1 MFILEAKYSTNLP
14 QVAYSAQQVKQYEGE
29 AALMSGTNLSQ
40 LMLCAGQALF
50 SLFDHELVTAQ
61 RVLLLAGKGNN
72 AGDAYVLA
80 KLLHQAGREVCIY
93 AVCSPEQLLGDARQA
108 YLAASQCGVNVVAEQ
123 PELAHFCV
131 IVDGVF
137 GTGFKGQLS
146 PQLITLF
153 NDCKNTHAKRVS
165 IDIPSGV
172 NGTSSVVSKGAFV
185 ADITM
190 TFIALKQG
198 MLTGPAKAA
207 CGQLLYA
214 SLDVAEAFNQ
224 IVHPSVTFLAS
235 SALFNQLERRAV
247 DSYKNSCGHVLVI
260 GGNKGMAGAVRLAAE
275 AALRSG
281 AGLVSVATHPDNV
294 TSVIQGRYELMVHG
308 INKADELA
316 ALIKK
321 ADVVVIGPGLSQ
333 NDWAQVMFEQSF
345 SFKGPIV
352 VDADALNLLAKSD
365 KRYSHCV
372 LTPHHGEAKRLLAK
386 NQDIDPHSRF
396 ELASW
401 LVSNYNATVVLK
413 GPGSLVA
420 DKKCVNI
427 NRSGSSAMASA
438 GMGDVLSGIIGALIG
453 QGMEPF
459 AASTLAVYIH
469 GLAAQIAAKEGER
482 GLLASDL
489 FVHIRRLLG

>member
-29 AALMSGTNLSQ
+29 AARMSATNLSQ
-40 LMLCAGQALF
+40 LMHRAGQALF

-80 KLLHQAGREVCIY
+80 KLLHHAGREVCVY
-93 AVCSPEQLLGDARQA
+93 AVFPPEQLLGDAQQA
-108 YLAASQCGVNVVAEQ
+108 YLSAGQSGVNIVTEQ
-123 PELAHFCV
+123 PELQNFCV

-137 GTGFKGQLS
+137 GTGFKGQL
-146 PQLITLF
+146 PPLLIELF
-153 NDCKNTHAKRVS
+153 RDCKNSQAKRVS

-172 NGTSSVVSKGAFV
+172 NGTTSVVAQGTFA
-185 ADITM
+185 ADMTM

-198 MLTGPAKAA
+198 TLTGSAKAC
-207 CGQLLYA
+207 CGQILYA
-214 SLDVAEAFNQ
+214 SLDVADAFEQ
-224 IVHPSVTFLAS
+224 LVKPSATLLAS
-235 SALFNQLERRAV
+235 HSLLSQLKQRAE

-281 AGLVSVATHPDNV
+281 AGLVSVATHPDSAA
-294 TSVIQGRYELMVHG
+294 SVLQGRYELMVHG
-308 INKADELA
+308 IDKADELE
-316 ALIKK
+316 LLMDK
-321 ADVVVIGPGLSQ
+321 ADVMVIGPGLGQ
-333 NDWAQVMFEQSF
+333 NDWAKTVFEKSLSF
-345 SFKGPIV
+345 EGPVV
-352 VDADALNLLAKSD
+352 VDADALNMLAS
-365 KRYSHCV
+365 SHKHYAHAV
-372 LTPHHGEAKRLLAK
+372 LTPHLGEAKRLLADA
-386 NQDIDPHSRF
+386 QDVDPLSRF
-396 ELASW
+396 TLATW
-401 LVSNYNATVVLK
+401 LATNYKATIVLK

-420 DKKCVNI
+420 DTKRINI
-427 NRSGSSAMASA
+427 NRSGCSAMASA
-438 GMGDVLSGIIGALIG
+438 GMGDVLSGIIGALRA
-453 QGMEPF
+453 QGMESF
-459 AASTLAVYIH
+459 AASSLAVYIH

>member
-14 QVAYSAQQVKQYEGE
+14 QVAYSAQQVKQYEGD
-29 AALMSGTNLSQ
+29 AASRSGTNLSQ
-40 LMLCAGQALF
+40 LMLRAGQALF

-80 KLLHQAGREVCIY
+80 KLLHQSGREVCVY
-93 AVCSPEQLLGDARQA
+93 AVFSPQQLLGDARQA
-108 YLAASQCGVNVVAEQ
+108 YLAAEQSGVKIVIEQ
-123 PELAHFCV
+123 PQLQHFCV

-137 GTGFKGQLS
+137 GTGFKGQL
-146 PQLITLF
+146 PPALISLF
-153 NDCKNTHAKRVS
+153 GDCKNSQAKCIS

-185 ADITM
+185 ADMTM

-198 MLTGPAKAA
+198 MLTGSAKAV
-207 CGQLLYA
+207 CGQLLFA

-224 IVHPSVTFLAS
+224 IVHPSATFHAS
-235 SALFNQLERRAV
+235 NTLLGQLGQRAV

-281 AGLVSVATHPDNV
+281 AGLVSVATHPD
-294 TSVIQGRYELMVHG
+294 SVISVLQGRYELMVHG
-308 INKADELA
+308 INEADELA
-316 ALIKK
+316 VLFKK
-321 ADVVVIGPGLSQ
+321 ADVVVIGPGLGQ
-333 NDWAQVMFEQSF
+333 NDWAKALFEKSLSF
-345 SFKGPIV
+345 GGAVV
-352 VDADALNLLAKSD
+352 VDADALNLLANSTE
-365 KRYSHCV
+365 RYCHSI
-372 LTPHHGEAKRLLAK
+372 LTPHHGEARRLLVE
-386 NQDIDPHSRF
+386 NDVIDPQSRF

-401 LVSNYNATVVLK
+401 LATNYNATVVLK

-420 DKKCVNI
+420 NAKRINI

-438 GMGDVLSGIIGALIG
+438 GMGDVLSGIIGALVG
-453 QGMEPF
+453 QGMESF

-469 GLAAQIAAKEGER
+469 GLAAQIAAKDGER